1 MSDIKISILMPAYNS
16 EKFISRS
23 IESIINQSYLNYEL
37 IIVDDGSNDSTK
49 EIIKMYKK
57 YNDKIKLI
65 SKSNSGL
72 IETLNFGLKKCKGK
86 WIARLD
92 SDDLSRFDRLEKQLL
107 IAESKRNI
115 GLVGSD
121 AIFIDSFDNNL
132 YSSSYPYTHKELTD
146 NLLSCKKFFPH
157 SSAFFN
163 RELVESIGAYRNRA
177 GICEDWDLWIRLASK
192 SKIINIRKPL
202 SKIRL
207 HENQISNKNSLKQA
221 FDTRIVIVANLL
233 RAKNNYDPLEILNDE
248 EFQNFKNFITIFLEK
263 LGFIEYLKFI
273 TLLKN
278 PILKRILLPIFFLK
292 NITRPFYIYTFIK
305 LKFFSKSIQIE
316 IAKNYYFN
324 VIRNR
329 KSIKKNK

>member
-1 MSDIKISILMPAYNS
+1 MPAYNS

-23 IESIINQSYLNYEL
+23 IESIISQSYLNYEL

-49 EIIKMYKK
+49 EIIKMHKK

-121 AIFIDSFDNNL
+121 AIFVDSFDNNL
-132 YSSSYPYTHKELTD
+132 YSSSYPSTHKDLTD

-202 SKIRL
+202 SKIRI
-207 HENQISNKNSLKQA
+207 HENQISKNNYIEQA
-221 FDTRIVIVANLL
+221 FDTRVVIVSNLL
-233 RAKNNYDPLEILNDE
+233 STEKNYDPLEILNDE
-248 EFQNFKNFITIFLEK
+248 EFQNFKDFVASFLDK
-263 LGFIEYLKFI
+263 LGFNDYLEFI
-273 TLLKN
+273 SIFKN
-278 PILKRILLPIFFLK
+278 PILKRFVLPILFLK
-292 NITRPFYIYTFIK
+292 NILKPFYFYSFIK
-305 LKFFSKSIQIE
+305 LKFFSKSIQIN
-316 IAKNYYFN
+316 IAKNYYVN

-329 KSIKKNK
+329 K